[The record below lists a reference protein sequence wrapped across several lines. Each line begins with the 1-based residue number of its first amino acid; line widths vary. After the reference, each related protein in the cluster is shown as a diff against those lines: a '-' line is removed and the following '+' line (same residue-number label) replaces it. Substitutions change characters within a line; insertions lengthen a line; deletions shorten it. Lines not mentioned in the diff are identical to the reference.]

1 MLAGLLSVT
10 ISSTVRSH
18 DARARAWSVLFFPTI
33 SMVSGRLPLRRSP
46 RKPTMRR
53 RSRARTWRSQS
64 SIYGPRSERTARL
77 IDQMELEL
85 EELEAAATEDELAA
99 EQAAARTTAAASFT
113 RKRPSRQPSPAH
125 LPREP
130 LV

>member
-1 MLAGLLSVT
+1 
-10 ISSTVRSH
+10 
-18 DARARAWSVLFFPTI
+18 
-33 SMVSGRLPLRRSP
+33 
-46 RKPTMRR
+46 
-53 RSRARTWRSQS
+53 
-64 SIYGPRSERTARL
+64 
-77 IDQMELEL
+77 MELEL